1 MDKAELTAC
10 LEQADSK
17 EAGALLRSTLRNKM
31 REALMEI
38 FEEEV
43 QGLCGPSHS
52 RDSKSAYYRAGS
64 SPAKVKLGE
73 QEHAI
78 RRPRVRKSLGDASA
92 EKHLASWKAA
102 KDPEAWEQSLFRAIL
117 CGVSAR
123 SAQRLHES
131 ELKGLSKSAVSRLWA
146 TKAKTL
152 IDEMLGRD
160 LSELDILVVML
171 DGIHLCEG
179 LCSVVAIGIDRSGA
193 KHVLGFRI
201 GSSENSEVCRDL
213 VGDLHRRGLRPVHG
227 KRFLAVLDGS
237 KALRNALLEMYPDTV
252 TQRCLVHKERN
263 LRGYLSKRH
272 WADIS
277 RLFTQLRKS
286 EGKEDA
292 LERLADIE
300 VFLQDKNVEAL
311 KSLKEAG
318 ADLIAFFA
326 LEVPSTLNRSLLSTN
341 AIENAFLNLRRHIG
355 RVCRW
360 RSNTDQADRWVA
372 SGLFLSEK
380 TFHRIPGCDDMDK
393 LEAALANS
401 SKRPHGGA
409 SKNGYSLEPSPELIN
424 Q

>member
-1 MDKAELTAC
+1 M
-10 LEQADSK
+10 EQADSK
-17 EAGALLRSTLRNKM
+17 EAGTLLRAVLRSKM

-43 QGLCGPSHS
+43 RGLCGPKHAP
-52 RDSKSAYYRAGS
+52 DCKSDYYRAGT
-64 SPAKVKLGE
+64 SPAKVKLGDGE
-73 QEHAI
+73 ATI

-102 KDPEAWEQSLFRAIL
+102 SDPDAWEESLFRAVL
-117 CGVSAR
+117 CGVSTR
-123 SAQRLHES
+123 SAKRLHES
-131 ELKGLSKSAVSRLWA
+131 ELKGLSKSSISRMWA

-152 IDEMLGRD
+152 VDEMLGRD
-160 LSELDILVVML
+160 LSQLDIVVLML
-171 DGIHLCEG
+171 DGIHLCNG
-179 LCSVVAIGIDRSGA
+179 LCSVAAIGVDRSGA

-201 GSSENSEVCRDL
+201 GSSENAEACRDL
-213 VGDLHRRGLRPVHG
+213 VVDLHRRGLRPIEG

-237 KALRNALLEMYPDTV
+237 KALKNALLELYPDAL

-263 LRGYLSKRH
+263 LKGYLSKRH
-272 WADIS
+272 WADLG
-277 RLFTQLRKS
+277 RLFKRLRRS

-300 VFLQDKNVEAL
+300 AFLQGKNGEAL
-311 KSLKEAG
+311 NSLQEAG
-318 ADLIAFFA
+318 EDLIAFFA

-372 SGLFLSEK
+372 SGLYLSEK
-380 TFHRIPGCDDMDK
+380 TFHRIPGCNDMDK
-393 LEAALANS
+393 LEAALA
-401 SKRPHGGA
+401 
-409 SKNGYSLEPSPELIN
+409 KNGYSLEPSLEMTN
-424 Q
+424 T

>member
-1 MDKAELTAC
+1 MDKAELRAC

-17 EAGALLRSTLRNKM
+17 EAGALLRAALRNKM

-52 RDSKSAYYRAGS
+52 RNSKSNYYRAGS
-64 SPAKVKLGE
+64 SPAKVKLGD

-102 KDPEAWEQSLFRAIL
+102 KDPEAWEQSLFRAVL
-117 CGVSAR
+117 CGVSTR

-171 DGIHLCEG
+171 DGIHLCSG
-179 LCSVVAIGIDRSGA
+179 LCSVAAIGIDRSGA

-201 GSSENSEVCRDL
+201 GSSENAEVCRDL
-213 VGDLHRRGLRPVHG
+213 VVDLHRRGLRPIEG

-237 KALRNALLEMYPDTV
+237 KALKNALLELYPDAL

-263 LRGYLSKRH
+263 LKGYLSKRH
-272 WADIS
+272 WADLGS
-277 RLFTQLRKS
+277 LFKRLRRS

-300 VFLQDKNVEAL
+300 AFLQGKNAEAL
-311 KSLKEAG
+311 NSLQEAG
-318 ADLIAFFA
+318 EDLITFFT

-372 SGLFLSEK
+372 SGLYLSEK
-380 TFHRIPGCDDMDK
+380 TFHRMPGCNDMDK
-393 LEAALANS
+393 LEAALA
-401 SKRPHGGA
+401 
-409 SKNGYSLEPSPELIN
+409 KNRYSLEPSLEMTN
-424 Q
+424 T

>member
-1 MDKAELTAC
+1 MDKAELRAC

-17 EAGALLRSTLRNKM
+17 EAGALLRAALRNKM

-52 RDSKSAYYRAGS
+52 RNSKSDYYRAGS
-64 SPAKVKLGE
+64 SPAKVKLGD

-102 KDPEAWEQSLFRAIL
+102 RDPEVWEQSLFRAVL
-117 CGVSAR
+117 CGVSTR
-123 SAQRLHES
+123 SAQRLHQS

-171 DGIHLCEG
+171 DGIHLCNG
-179 LCSVVAIGIDRSGA
+179 LCSVAAIGIDRSGA

-201 GSSENSEVCRDL
+201 GSSENAEVCRDL
-213 VGDLHRRGLRPVHG
+213 VADLHRRGLRPIEG

-237 KALRNALLEMYPDTV
+237 KALKNALLELYPDAL

-263 LRGYLSKRH
+263 LKGYLSKRH
-272 WADIS
+272 WADLG
-277 RLFTQLRKS
+277 RLFKRLRRS

-300 VFLQDKNVEAL
+300 AFLQGKNGEAL
-311 KSLKEAG
+311 NSLQEAG
-318 ADLIAFFA
+318 EDLITFFT

-372 SGLFLSEK
+372 SGLYLSEK
-380 TFHRIPGCDDMDK
+380 TFHRIPGCNDMDK
-393 LEAALANS
+393 LETALA
-401 SKRPHGGA
+401 
-409 SKNGYSLEPSPELIN
+409 KNGYSLEPSIEMTN
-424 Q
+424 T

>member
-1 MDKAELTAC
+1 
-10 LEQADSK
+10 
-17 EAGALLRSTLRNKM
+17 
-31 REALMEI
+31 MEI

-52 RDSKSAYYRAGS
+52 RDSKSDYYRAGS
-64 SPAKVKLGE
+64 SPAKVKLGD

-102 KDPEAWEQSLFRAIL
+102 RDPEVWEQSLFRAVL
-117 CGVSAR
+117 CGVSTR
-123 SAQRLHES
+123 SAQRLHQS

-171 DGIHLCEG
+171 DGIHLCNG
-179 LCSVVAIGIDRSGA
+179 LCSVAAIGIDRSGA

-201 GSSENSEVCRDL
+201 GSSENAEVCRDL
-213 VGDLHRRGLRPVHG
+213 VADLHRRGLRPIEG

-237 KALRNALLEMYPDTV
+237 KALKNALLELYPDAL

-263 LRGYLSKRH
+263 LKGYLSKRH
-272 WADIS
+272 WADLG
-277 RLFTQLRKS
+277 RLFKRLRRS

-300 VFLQDKNVEAL
+300 AFLQGKNGEAL
-311 KSLKEAG
+311 NSLQEAG
-318 ADLIAFFA
+318 EDLITFFT

-372 SGLFLSEK
+372 SGLYLSEK
-380 TFHRIPGCDDMDK
+380 TFHRIPGCNDMDK
-393 LEAALANS
+393 LETALA
-401 SKRPHGGA
+401 
-409 SKNGYSLEPSPELIN
+409 KNGYSLEPSIEMTNTTLD
-424 Q
+424 

>member
-1 MDKAELTAC
+1 MNRTELMAC
-10 LEQADSK
+10 MEQADSK
-17 EAGALLRSTLRNKM
+17 EAGALLRAALRNKM

-52 RDSKSAYYRAGS
+52 RNSKSNYYRAGS
-64 SPAKVKLGE
+64 SPAKVKLGD

-102 KDPEAWEQSLFRAIL
+102 KDPEAWEQSLFRAVL
-117 CGVSAR
+117 CGVSTR

-171 DGIHLCEG
+171 DGIHLCSG
-179 LCSVVAIGIDRSGA
+179 LCSVAAIGIDRSGA

-201 GSSENSEVCRDL
+201 GSSENAEVCRDL
-213 VGDLHRRGLRPVHG
+213 VVDLHRRGLRPIEG

-237 KALRNALLEMYPDTV
+237 KALKNALLELYPDAL

-263 LRGYLSKRH
+263 LKGYLSKRH
-272 WADIS
+272 WADLGS
-277 RLFTQLRKS
+277 LFKRLRRS

-300 VFLQDKNVEAL
+300 AFLQGKNAEAL
-311 KSLKEAG
+311 NSLQEAG
-318 ADLIAFFA
+318 EDLITFFT

-372 SGLFLSEK
+372 SGLYLSEK
-380 TFHRIPGCDDMDK
+380 TFHRMPGCNDMDK
-393 LEAALANS
+393 LEAALA
-401 SKRPHGGA
+401 
-409 SKNGYSLEPSPELIN
+409 KNRYSLEPSLEMTN
-424 Q
+424 T

>member
-1 MDKAELTAC
+1 MNTTDLRAC

-17 EAGALLRSTLRNKM
+17 EAGALLRKALQSKM

-43 QGLCGPSHS
+43 QSLCG
-52 RDSKSAYYRAGS
+52 SKHAPDRASDYYRAGT
-64 SPAKVKLGE
+64 SPAKVKLGG
-73 QEHAI
+73 QEDAI

-102 KDPEAWEQSLFRAIL
+102 KDPEAWEQSLFRAVL
-117 CGVSAR
+117 CGVSTR

-146 TKAKTL
+146 SKAKAL

-160 LSELDILVVML
+160 LSELGILVVML
-171 DGIHLCEG
+171 DGIYLCEG
-179 LCSVVAIGIDRSGA
+179 LCSVAAIGIDRSGA

-213 VGDLHRRGLRPVHG
+213 VGDLHRRGLRPAQA

-237 KALRNALLEMYPDTV
+237 KALKNALLEMYPNTV

-272 WADIS
+272 WADIG
-277 RLFTQLRKS
+277 RLFKQLRKS
-286 EGKEDA
+286 EGKKDA
-292 LERLADIE
+292 LERLAEIE
-300 VFLQDKNVEAL
+300 TFLEGKNAEAL

-318 ADLIAFFA
+318 SDLIAFFA

-360 RSNTDQADRWVA
+360 RTNTDQADRWVA

-393 LEAALANS
+393 LEAALTNS
-401 SKRPHGGA
+401 SQVPHGEPA
-409 SKNGYSLEPSPELIN
+409 KNGNSLEPSHELIN

>member
-1 MDKAELTAC
+1 MNRTELMAC
-10 LEQADSK
+10 MEQADSK
-17 EAGALLRSTLRNKM
+17 EAGALLRAALRNKM

-52 RDSKSAYYRAGS
+52 RNSKSNYYRAGS
-64 SPAKVKLGE
+64 SPAKVKLGD

-102 KDPEAWEQSLFRAIL
+102 KDPEAWEQSLFRAVL
-117 CGVSAR
+117 CGVSTR

-171 DGIHLCEG
+171 DGIHLCNG
-179 LCSVVAIGIDRSGA
+179 LCSVAAIGIDRSGA

-201 GSSENSEVCRDL
+201 GSSENAEVCRDL
-213 VGDLHRRGLRPVHG
+213 VVDLHRRGLRPIEG

-237 KALRNALLEMYPDTV
+237 KALKNALLELYPDAL

-263 LRGYLSKRH
+263 LKGYLSKRH
-272 WADIS
+272 WADLGS
-277 RLFTQLRKS
+277 LFKRLRRS

-300 VFLQDKNVEAL
+300 AFLQGKNAEAL
-311 KSLKEAG
+311 NSLQEAG
-318 ADLIAFFA
+318 EDLITFFT

-372 SGLFLSEK
+372 SGLYLSEK
-380 TFHRIPGCDDMDK
+380 TFHRMPGCNDMDK
-393 LEAALANS
+393 LEAALA
-401 SKRPHGGA
+401 
-409 SKNGYSLEPSPELIN
+409 KNRYSLEPSLEMTN
-424 Q
+424 T

>member
-1 MDKAELTAC
+1 M
-10 LEQADSK
+10 EQADSK
-17 EAGALLRSTLRNKM
+17 EAGALLRAALRNKM

-52 RDSKSAYYRAGS
+52 RNSKSNYYRAGS
-64 SPAKVKLGE
+64 SPAKVKLGD

-102 KDPEAWEQSLFRAIL
+102 KDPEAWEQSLFRAVL
-117 CGVSAR
+117 CGVSTR

-171 DGIHLCEG
+171 DGIHLCNG
-179 LCSVVAIGIDRSGA
+179 LCSVAAIGIDRSGA

-201 GSSENSEVCRDL
+201 GSSENAEVCRDL
-213 VGDLHRRGLRPVHG
+213 VVDLHRRGLRPIEG

-237 KALRNALLEMYPDTV
+237 KALKNALLELYPDAL

-263 LRGYLSKRH
+263 LKGYLSKRH
-272 WADIS
+272 WADLGS
-277 RLFTQLRKS
+277 LFKRLRRS

-300 VFLQDKNVEAL
+300 AFLQGKNAEAL
-311 KSLKEAG
+311 NSLQEAG
-318 ADLIAFFA
+318 EDLITFFT

-372 SGLFLSEK
+372 SGLYLSEK
-380 TFHRIPGCDDMDK
+380 TFHRMPGCNDMDK
-393 LEAALANS
+393 LEAALA
-401 SKRPHGGA
+401 
-409 SKNGYSLEPSPELIN
+409 KNRYSLEPSLEMTN
-424 Q
+424 T

>member
-1 MDKAELTAC
+1 MDKAELRAC

-17 EAGALLRSTLRNKM
+17 EAGALLRAALRNKM

-52 RDSKSAYYRAGS
+52 RNSKSDYYRAGS

-73 QEHAI
+73 HEHTI

-102 KDPEAWEQSLFRAIL
+102 RDPEAWEESLFRAVL
-117 CGVSAR
+117 CGVSTR

-131 ELKGLSKSAVSRLWA
+131 AVSRLWA
-146 TKAKTL
+146 RKAKTL

-171 DGIHLCEG
+171 DGIYLCDG
-179 LCSVVAIGIDRSGA
+179 LCSVAAIGIDRSGT

-201 GSSENSEVCRDL
+201 GSSENAEVCRDL
-213 VGDLHRRGLRPVHG
+213 VGDLHSRGLRPIEG

-237 KALRNALLEMYPDTV
+237 KALKNALLELYPDAL

-263 LRGYLSKRH
+263 LKGYLSKRH
-272 WADIS
+272 WADLG
-277 RLFTQLRKS
+277 RLFKRLRRS

-300 VFLQDKNVEAL
+300 AFLQGKNGEAL
-311 KSLKEAG
+311 NSLQEAG
-318 ADLIAFFA
+318 EDLIAFFA

-372 SGLFLSEK
+372 SGLYLSEK
-380 TFHRIPGCDDMDK
+380 TFHRIPGCNHMDK
-393 LEAALANS
+393 LEAALA
-401 SKRPHGGA
+401 
-409 SKNGYSLEPSPELIN
+409 KNGYSLEPSLEMTN
-424 Q
+424 T

>member
-1 MDKAELTAC
+1 M
-10 LEQADSK
+10 EQADSK
-17 EAGALLRSTLRNKM
+17 EAGALLRKALQSKM
-31 REALMEI
+31 REALMEV

-43 QGLCGPSHS
+43 QSLCG
-52 RDSKSAYYRAGS
+52 SKHAPDRASEYYRAGS

-102 KDPEAWEQSLFRAIL
+102 KDPEAWEQSLFRAVL
-117 CGVSAR
+117 CGVSTR

-146 TKAKTL
+146 TKAKSL
-152 IDEMLGRD
+152 VDEMLGRD
-160 LSELDILVVML
+160 LSELDILAVML
-171 DGIHLCEG
+171 DGIYLCEG
-179 LCSVVAIGIDRSGA
+179 LCSVAAIGIDRSGA

-201 GSSENSEVCRDL
+201 GSSENAEVCRDL
-213 VGDLHRRGLRPVHG
+213 VGDLHRRGLRPVERR
-227 KRFLAVLDGS
+227 RFLAVLDGS
-237 KALRNALLEMYPDTV
+237 KALRNALLELYPDTV

-272 WADIS
+272 WADVG
-277 RLFTQLRKS
+277 RLFARLRKS
-286 EGKEDA
+286 QGKEDA
-292 LERLADIE
+292 LECVADIE
-300 VFLQDKNVEAL
+300 VFLEGKNRDAL
-311 KSLKEAG
+311 KSLVEAG
-318 ADLIAFFA
+318 EDLVAFFA
-326 LEVPSTLNRSLLSTN
+326 LEVPSSLNRSLLSTN

-360 RSNTDQADRWVA
+360 RSNTGQADRWVA

-401 SKRPHGGA
+401 SERPHGGA
-409 SKNGYSLEPSPELIN
+409 RKNGYNLESSPELIN

>member
-1 MDKAELTAC
+1 MDKAELRAC

-17 EAGALLRSTLRNKM
+17 EAGALLRAALRNKM

-52 RDSKSAYYRAGS
+52 RNSKSNYYRAGS
-64 SPAKVKLGE
+64 SPAKVKLAD

-102 KDPEAWEQSLFRAIL
+102 KDPEAWEQSLFRAVL
-117 CGVSAR
+117 CGVSTR

-171 DGIHLCEG
+171 DGIHLCSG
-179 LCSVVAIGIDRSGA
+179 LCSVAAIGIDRSGA

-201 GSSENSEVCRDL
+201 GSSENAEVCRDL
-213 VGDLHRRGLRPVHG
+213 VVDLHRRGLRPIEG

-237 KALRNALLEMYPDTV
+237 KALKNALLELYPDAL

-263 LRGYLSKRH
+263 LKGYLSKRH
-272 WADIS
+272 WADLGS
-277 RLFTQLRKS
+277 LFKRLRRS

-300 VFLQDKNVEAL
+300 AFLQGKNAEAL
-311 KSLKEAG
+311 NSLQEAG
-318 ADLIAFFA
+318 EDLITFFT

-372 SGLFLSEK
+372 SGLYLSEK
-380 TFHRIPGCDDMDK
+380 TFHRMPGCNDMDK
-393 LEAALANS
+393 LEAALA
-401 SKRPHGGA
+401 
-409 SKNGYSLEPSPELIN
+409 KNRYSLEPSLEMTN
-424 Q
+424 T